1 MLFRTTIRQT
11 GNNTG
16 ILVPESVLDELGGS
30 KRPAVVVTV
39 GSLTYRTTVGKMAG
53 EFLLPLSKEN
63 REQAGVAGGDDVDV
77 DIELDTAPREVA
89 VPDDLAVLFTTE
101 PALAQRFE
109 SLSYSNRKRL
119 ATSVESAKT
128 PETRQRRIDA
138 VLTELRA

>member
-1 MLFRTTIRQT
+1 MLFRTTICQT

-39 GSLTYRTTVGKMAG
+39 GALTYRTTVGKMAG

-89 VPDDLAVLFTTE
+89 VPDDLAVLFTAE

-109 SLSYSNRKRL
+109 SLSYSTRKRL
-119 ATSVESAKT
+119 ATAVESAKT

-138 VLTELRA
+138 VVTELRA

>member
-1 MLFRTTIRQT
+1 MRFRTTVRQM

-39 GSLTYRTTVGKMAG
+39 GALTYRTTVGKMAG
-53 EFLLPLSKEN
+53 EFLLPLSKDN
-63 REQAGVAGGDDVDV
+63 RTTAGVAGGEDVDV
-77 DIELDTAPREVA
+77 EIDLDTAPREVSL
-89 VPDDLAVLFTTE
+89 PDELAAVLAAE

-109 SLSYSNRKRL
+109 GLSPSSRKRL

-128 PETRQRRIDA
+128 PQTRQRRIDA
-138 VLTELRA
+138 VVAELRS